1 MTRKVLVFGIG
12 NPGRRDDGLGP
23 ALAEALEAKQLEGV
37 TIDADYQLTVE
48 DSVSVAEHDVVVF
61 ADADA
66 VGPEPYSFKPI
77 GPATGDVGFSTHG
90 AEPGGV
96 LALAERVFEKRTEAY
111 VFGIRGY
118 EFELSMEMT
127 EKAKANLAR
136 ALEFIE
142 PLLRGQGSFAEA
154 AARFADGTPAPLH

>member
-1 MTRKVLVFGIG
+1 VSRKVLVFGIG

-23 ALAEALEAKQLEGV
+23 ALAAALEAKQLEGV

-66 VGPEPYSFKPI
+66 VGPEPYSLKPI
-77 GPATGDVGFSTHG
+77 GPASGDVGFSTHG

-96 LALAERVFEKRTEAY
+96 LALARQIFEKESEAY
-111 VFGIRGY
+111 VLGIRGY
-118 EFELSMEMT
+118 EFELSVEMT
-127 EKAKANLAR
+127 ERAKSNLEE
-136 ALEFIE
+136 ALKFIE

-154 AARFADGTPAPLH
+154 AARLGARG